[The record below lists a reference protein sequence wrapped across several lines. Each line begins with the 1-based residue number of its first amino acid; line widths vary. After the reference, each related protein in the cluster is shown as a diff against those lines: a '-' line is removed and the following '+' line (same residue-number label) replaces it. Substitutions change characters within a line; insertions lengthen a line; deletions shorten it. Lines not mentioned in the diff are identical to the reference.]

1 MAHRIIGDSFASDN
15 PSTFSAVSRKPG
27 PDLVPNGSGHAVA
40 CLASALGSTSVT
52 PTA

>member
-1 MAHRIIGDSFASDN
+1 MAHRIFGDSFASDN

-27 PDLVPNGSGHAVA
+27 SDPGPNGSGHAVA
-40 CLASALGSTSVT
+40 CHASALGSTGVT